1 LYWQERWWISGSP
14 FVFSDFW
21 NVFIAVGCDTRAFMS
36 GIEPQVL
43 GCVPTCGNQ
52 RISNVSLQENI
63 MCSGRNCCQASIP
76 SLLQVFK
83 PRLDPTNV
91 DQGREACKLAVLVNR
106 TWFASN
112 ISDPF
117 ALQYKDYVPANL
129 GWMMNVNY
137 SDDISINCQ
146 KYYNESLKS
155 ECACW
160 PGFEGNPYL
169 ELGCKGKYWSYL
181 FSWLIYYFY
190 SSNSFFFVC
199 VYVIKFND
207 GKCQIKIKC

>member
-1 LYWQERWWISGSP
+1 
-14 FVFSDFW
+14 
-21 NVFIAVGCDTRAFMS
+21 MS

-117 ALQYKDYVPANL
+117 ALQYKDYVPAIL
-129 GWMMNVNY
+129 GWVMNVNY
-137 SDDISINCQ
+137 SDDISFYCQ
-146 KYYNESLKS
+146 RNNSESLKS

-169 ELGCKGKYWSYL
+169 ELGCKGKY
-181 FSWLIYYFY
+181 
-190 SSNSFFFVC
+190 
-199 VYVIKFND
+199 
-207 GKCQIKIKC
+207 

>member
-1 LYWQERWWISGSP
+1 VFRSKLLSGFNP
-14 FVFSDFW
+14 F
-21 NVFIAVGCDTRAFMS
+21 TPS
-36 GIEPQVL
+36 GFQTEI
-43 GCVPTCGNQ
+43 
-52 RISNVSLQENI
+52 RS
-63 MCSGRNCCQASIP
+63 
-76 SLLQVFK
+76 
-83 PRLDPTNV
+83 TNA

-160 PGFEGNPYL
+160 RGFEGNPYL
-169 ELGCKGKYWSYL
+169 ELGCKGKY
-181 FSWLIYYFY
+181 
-190 SSNSFFFVC
+190 
-199 VYVIKFND
+199 
-207 GKCQIKIKC
+207 